1 MNIEKDL
8 ELLGLSSN
16 EAEVYFSLIKM
27 GPSPAIKLSNASGIN
42 RRSVYDALEALISRG
57 LVTYQIIDRK
67 KLFSSTNLDSLSAL
81 LDEKMVIVDSLQGE
95 LHKFFVKK
103 PAEPIIE
110 IFSGKKSMKGVLESQ
125 LKVKSTYYIYGGSMQ
140 ARKLL
145 EIYYK
150 QWTKKRVKAGIKIKG
165 LFTDSQEVRD
175 YVKTLP
181 LIEFKFIPKEILSP
195 AFWWLHGNIV
205 YHVFFQES
213 PIIISIE
220 SQELAKTYLNSF
232 NLLWKQL

>member
-1 MNIEKDL
+1 MSIEDDL
-8 ELLGLSSN
+8 ELIGLSSN
-16 EAEVYFSLIKM
+16 EAKIYYTLIKM
-27 GPSPAIKLSNASGIN
+27 GPSSAIRLSTASGIN
-42 RRSVYDALEALISRG
+42 RRSVYDALEALISHG
-57 LVTYQIIDRK
+57 LVTYQIVDRK

-81 LDEKMVIVDSLQGE
+81 LDEKRIIVDSLQEE

-110 IFSGKKSMKGVLESQ
+110 IFSGKKSMRGVLESQ
-125 LKVKSTYYIYGGSMQ
+125 LKIKSTYYIYGGSMQ

-150 QWTKKRVKAGIKIKG
+150 QWTKKRVKAKIKIKG
-165 LFTDSQEVRD
+165 LFTDSPEVKE

-195 AFWWLHGNIV
+195 AFWWLHGNKV
-205 YHVFFQES
+205 YHVFFQEN
-213 PIIISIE
+213 PIIIAIE
-220 SQELAKTYLNSF
+220 SKELAKTYLDSF
-232 NLLWKQL
+232 NLLWKKL